1 MGLCSPINTGLY
13 LVHNK
18 MNWLDITPSFL
29 SAIAAVAAAYAALAS
44 LRVSREAKLVAEQ
57 SALAAHH
64 GAAAIALTSAVEK
77 LIVSTKDF
85 FELSYGV
92 HVGWPSEI
100 GKLDHR
106 EAGGSNPRPLRHV
119 LSNASEM
126 LANHGSEKRK
136 RFRHA
141 KQSMFSI
148 VLNGVNNLNEAEFES
163 LLKQADGE
171 YPKFEAT
178 FGTPSLRKS
187 ITTAPAFRWACYQL
201 NKRIENKCW
210 HEIWGAAC
218 QEDGWLKRY
227 RTEHSKI
234 KPTLEAI
241 IKSLKTE
248 RDKLSHTV
256 FPLESNPSLCLK
268 YDDLLD
274 VVETLLEDCSLEFI
288 DEACSEQ
295 PHEDDVIQLVVY
307 SMGIAFLSMDAL
319 NRIHEKLTR

>member
-1 MGLCSPINTGLY
+1 
-13 LVHNK
+13 
-18 MNWLDITPSFL
+18 MNWLDSAPSFL
-29 SAIAAVAAAYAALAS
+29 SAIAAIAAAYAALAS
-44 LRVSREAKLVAEQ
+44 LRISREAKLIAEQ

-77 LIVSTKDF
+77 LIASTKDF
-85 FELSYGV
+85 FEISYSV
-92 HVGWPSEI
+92 HFDWPSEI

-148 VLNGVNNLNEAEFES
+148 VLNGVNNLNEEEFES

-171 YPKFEAT
+171 YPDFEAT
-178 FGTPSLRKS
+178 FGTPSPKKD
-187 ITTAPAFRWACYQL
+187 ITAAPAFRWACYQL
-201 NKRIENKCW
+201 NKRIEKNCW
-210 HEIWGAAC
+210 YKIWGATW
-218 QEDGWLKRY
+218 QEDGYLKRY
-227 RTEHSKI
+227 RAEHGKI

-268 YDDLLD
+268 YDDFLD
-274 VVETLLEDCSLEFI
+274 VVETLLENCSLEFI
-288 DEACSEQ
+288 DDAYSEH
-295 PHEDDVIQLVVY
+295 PHKDDVIQLIVY
-307 SMGIAFLSMDAL
+307 SMGIAFLSMEAL
-319 NRIHEKLTR
+319 NSIHEKLTR

>member
-13 LVHNK
+13 LEHNK

-29 SAIAAVAAAYAALAS
+29 SAIAAIAAAYAALAS

-92 HVGWPSEI
+92 HFNWPSEI
-100 GKLDHR
+100 EKLDHW

-141 KQSMFSI
+141 KQTMFSI
-148 VLNGVNNLNEAEFES
+148 VLNGVNNLNEAEFEG

-171 YPKFEAT
+171 YPNFEAT
-178 FGTPSLRKS
+178 FGTPSPKKS

-201 NKRIENKCW
+201 NRRIEKKCW
-210 HEIWGAAC
+210 YEIWGAAC

-256 FPLESNPSLCLK
+256 FPLETNPSLCLK
-268 YDDLLD
+268 YDDFLD

-288 DEACSEQ
+288 DEAYSEQ
-295 PHEDDVIQLVVY
+295 PHEDDVIQLIVY
-307 SMGIAFLSMDAL
+307 SMGIACLSMDAL

>member
-1 MGLCSPINTGLY
+1 MGLCSPINADLY

-18 MNWLDITPSFL
+18 MKWLDIIPSFL
-29 SAIAAVAAAYAALAS
+29 SAIAAIAAAYAALAS
-44 LRVSREAKLVAEQ
+44 LRVSREAKVVAEQ

-85 FELSYGV
+85 FELSYSV
-92 HVGWPSEI
+92 HVDWPSEI
-100 GKLDHR
+100 EKLDHR

-136 RFRHA
+136 KFRHA

-148 VLNGVNNLNEAEFES
+148 VRDGVNDLNEAEFER

-171 YPKFEAT
+171 HPDFETT
-178 FGTPSLRKS
+178 FGTPPQKKR
-187 ITTAPAFRWACYQL
+187 IAAAPAFRWACYQL
-201 NKRIENKCW
+201 NKRIEKNCW
-210 HEIWGAAC
+210 YEIWGAAC

-248 RDKLSHTV
+248 RDKLSHTA

-268 YDDLLD
+268 YDDFFD

-288 DEACSEQ
+288 DKAYSQQ
-295 PHEDDVIQLVVY
+295 PHENDVIQLIVY

-319 NRIHEKLTR
+319 NSTQEKLTR

>member
-1 MGLCSPINTGLY
+1 MELCSPINTGLY

-29 SAIAAVAAAYAALAS
+29 SAIAAIAAAYAALAS
-44 LRVSREAKLVAEQ
+44 LRVSREAKLIAEQ

-77 LIVSTKDF
+77 LILSTRDF
-85 FELSYGV
+85 FEISYSL
-92 HVGWPSEI
+92 HVDWPSEI
-100 GKLDHR
+100 ERLDCR

-126 LANHGSEKRK
+126 LTNHGSEKRK
-136 RFRHA
+136 RFRQA
-141 KQSMFSI
+141 KHVMFSI
-148 VLNGVNNLNEAEFES
+148 VRNGVNNLNEAEFEN

-171 YPKFEAT
+171 YPNFEAT
-178 FGTPSLRKS
+178 FGTPSPIKS
-187 ITTAPAFRWACYQL
+187 ITTSPAFRWACYQL
-201 NKRIENKCW
+201 NKRIEKKYW
-210 HEIWGAAC
+210 FEIWRAAW
-218 QEDGWLKRY
+218 QENGWLKRY
-227 RTEHSKI
+227 RAEHSKI
-234 KPTLEAI
+234 TPTLEAI
-241 IKSLKTE
+241 IKSVKTE

-268 YDDLLD
+268 YDDFLD

-288 DEACSEQ
+288 DDAYSEH
-295 PHEDDVIQLVVY
+295 PHKDDVIQLIVY

-319 NRIHEKLTR
+319 NSIHEKLTR